1 MEQTERLVVAL
12 GGNAILQPGQR
23 GTYAQQTENVRLAA
37 RQVAALVRAGY
48 RVVVT
53 HGNGPQVGN
62 ILLQNERAAGE
73 VEPMPLDVCGA
84 ESQGFIG
91 YMLVQALQAELGPER
106 PVAALVTRTVVREDD
121 PAFREPSKPIGP
133 FYGEE
138 EAARLAVERGYR
150 LKEDAGRGWR
160 RVVPSPEPVRI
171 VEREAI
177 RALVE
182 AGVLVVAAGGGGVPV
197 VERRLPDGRRLYEG
211 VEAVVDKD
219 LGAQRLA
226 VDVGADRL
234 LMLTDVSHAYLHY
247 RRPDARPL
255 ERLSRTEA
263 RGLLAAGEFAE
274 GSMGPKVRAAVRFLE
289 AGGREAVIAS
299 LAEAERALAGAT
311 GTHVLPDAVA
321 VRA

>member
-1 MEQTERLVVAL
+1 
-12 GGNAILQPGQR
+12 
-23 GTYAQQTENVRLAA
+23 
-37 RQVAALVRAGY
+37 
-48 RVVVT
+48 
-53 HGNGPQVGN
+53 
-62 ILLQNERAAGE
+62 
-73 VEPMPLDVCGA
+73 
-84 ESQGFIG
+84 
-91 YMLVQALQAELGPER
+91 MLVQALQQELGPGQ
-106 PVAALVTRTVVREDD
+106 PVAALVTRAVVRADD
-121 PAFREPSKPIGP
+121 PSFRRPSKPIGP

-160 RVVPSPEPVRI
+160 RVVPSPEPQRI

-197 VERRLPDGRRLYEG
+197 VERPGPDGRLVYEG

-234 LMLTDVSHAYLHY
+234 VILTDVPQAFLHY

-255 ERLSRTEA
+255 GRVALSEA
-263 RGLLAAGEFAE
+263 RRYLEAGEFAE
-274 GSMGPKVRAAVRFLE
+274 GSMGPKVRAAVRFVA

-299 LAEAERALAGAT
+299 LADAEQALAGEA
-311 GTHVLPDAVA
+311 GTHILPDAA
-321 VRA
+321 PARA